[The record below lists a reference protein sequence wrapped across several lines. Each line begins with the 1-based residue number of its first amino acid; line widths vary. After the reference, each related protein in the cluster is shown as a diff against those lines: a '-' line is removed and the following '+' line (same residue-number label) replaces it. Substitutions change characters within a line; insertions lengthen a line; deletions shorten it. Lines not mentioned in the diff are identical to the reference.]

1 MVPAGSRWLPD
12 GRGGVRWE
20 LERGFPRRECGRESG
35 CKDAFDQLLFPR
47 VPLRYALPGALVGA
61 DALIGPLHQLPSTAK
76 PAAAKREAIQCDDH
90 PDEVGTIRHGTA
102 VTKIAEEHSVPDG
115 QLKSALA
122 PIRRPPSRAE
132 GHCTGAR
139 LAPFSLPPG
148 AAHSLFGQDQKE
160 NGGAPPWEQ
169 PPGGSQ
175 TPVAAVRRPAIS
187 PLHFPIIFQIKEGTQ
202 SWIRF

>member
-1 MVPAGSRWLPD
+1 MTCSPSARS
-12 GRGGVRWE
+12 
-20 LERGFPRRECGRESG
+20 
-35 CKDAFDQLLFPR
+35 A
-47 VPLRYALPGALVGA
+47 PLRATLVVVGA

-102 VTKIAEEHSVPDG
+102 VTKIAEESSVPDG

-139 LAPFSLPPG
+139 PSGLFFWTVHGPFSFP
-148 AAHSLFGQDQKE
+148 QDGKE
-160 NGGAPPWEQ
+160 NGGCIPLDQ
-169 PPGGSQ
+169 PPAGAETRWPPSGGPYHLS
-175 TPVAAVRRPAIS
+175 PAGRCVPADS
-187 PLHFPIIFQIKEGTQ
+187 
-202 SWIRF
+202 R